1 MVLAFNPSTQEAE
14 AVDLYEFK
22 ARLVYRGSSRTAR
35 GSFMSP
41 CLKERE
47 RERER
52 ERENLQH
59 KNKNISPLSGDML
72 DTLLSL

>member
-52 ERENLQH
+52 EKIYNTKIRTSVHYQE
-59 KNKNISPLSGDML
+59 
-72 DTLLSL
+72 TC